1 MSKRAETV
9 YLQDYAKPAYLIDN
23 VDLHFEL
30 GEDQTKVFSRL
41 ALRRQPGSPAVPLV
55 LDGNAL
61 GLEQILLDGRPLA
74 VGEYLLDEE
83 SLTVPLVPECFVLE
97 TSVVI
102 APQDNTALEGLYRSG
117 SLFCTQCEAEGF
129 RRISWFAD
137 RPDIMSRFT
146 TTIIA
151 DRQRYPVLLS
161 ISRQP
166 RLQESGTCGLSTG
179 FLHSM
184 PKGSRPGGSRTY
196 QHVRRGAYGGHV
208 GGSPELGAQQGT
220 LVRYGNSGET
230 TGDNAEVVGYAGVII
245 A

>member
-1 MSKRAETV
+1 M
-9 YLQDYAKPAYLIDN
+9 
-23 VDLHFEL
+23 
-30 GEDQTKVFSRL
+30 FSRL

-97 TSVVI
+97 TRWSL
-102 APQDNTALEGLYRSG
+102 PPDNTALEGLYRSG

-161 ISRQP
+161 NGNCIERRELADGRHAVTWQDP
-166 RLQESGTCGLSTG
+166 FAKPCYLFALVAGDLEWWRTGLSP
-179 FLHSM
+179 H
-184 PKGSRPGGSRTY
+184 P
-196 QHVRRGAYGGHV
+196 
-208 GGSPELGAQQGT
+208 
-220 LVRYGNSGET
+220 
-230 TGDNAEVVGYAGVII
+230 AGK
-245 A
+245 